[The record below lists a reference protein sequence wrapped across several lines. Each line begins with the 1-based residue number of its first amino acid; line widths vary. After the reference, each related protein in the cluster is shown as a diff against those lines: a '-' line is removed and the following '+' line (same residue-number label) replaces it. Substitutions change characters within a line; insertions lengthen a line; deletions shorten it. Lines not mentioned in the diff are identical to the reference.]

1 MAILT
6 QFRHGS
12 SKKSIEV
19 NRHELARR
27 GLNVAELAKND
38 AFGESDDSDDSEEI
52 DMNWLG

>member
-1 MAILT
+1 MGLP
-6 QFRHGS
+6 
-12 SKKSIEV
+12 KKSIEV

-27 GLNVAELAKND
+27 GLNVAELAKKD